1 MYYEYKKCSGSLPW
15 TSRNKLSVAAGGR
28 PSWSFLCIIFAVN
41 NKLWYW
47 QRWRRWFCLDH
58 RLLILK
64 RDRLILAHSSFKP
77 LSQAFAFTLLLPSRH
92 LVTAVSPLATHLQT
106 RLYAD
111 IQFVPL
117 LRLGN
122 CRRGARGFLLF
133 FGTGQECGKQGGART
148 LPSLSVRSTFQKSIS
163 QTLCAFVV
171 KVMFL
176 LNHSKLRSF
185 KFSDIF
191 SALKNLCS
199 LCLRVIH
206 FWLWNFNMSH
216 WGGLVHMKKNRA
228 LCGLYYFFCNST
240 NLSL

>member
-1 MYYEYKKCSGSLPW
+1 M
-15 TSRNKLSVAAGGR
+15 
-28 PSWSFLCIIFAVN
+28 
-41 NKLWYW
+41 
-47 QRWRRWFCLDH
+47 
-58 RLLILK
+58 
-64 RDRLILAHSSFKP
+64 AHSSFKP

-171 KVMFL
+171 KVMFFTKPL
-176 LNHSKLRSF
+176 KAPF
-185 KFSDIF
+185 IKFSEVYWFRRHFLCARWDKI
-191 SALKNLCS
+191 LCS

-206 FWLWNFNMSH
+206 F
-216 WGGLVHMKKNRA
+216 
-228 LCGLYYFFCNST
+228 
-240 NLSL
+240 

>member
-1 MYYEYKKCSGSLPW
+1 MLQPEDAPLGVFSASCFRQI
-15 TSRNKLSVAAGGR
+15 TSFV
-28 PSWSFLCIIFAVN
+28 I
-41 NKLWYW
+41 YW

-64 RDRLILAHSSFKP
+64 RDRLNLAHSSFKP

-171 KVMFL
+171 KVMF
-176 LNHSKLRSF
+176 F
-185 KFSDIF
+185 
-191 SALKNLCS
+191 
-199 LCLRVIH
+199 
-206 FWLWNFNMSH
+206 
-216 WGGLVHMKKNRA
+216 
-228 LCGLYYFFCNST
+228 Y
-240 NLSL
+240 